1 MKNRNPK
8 GIQLGVFFNAQKG
21 GDIINK
27 REKEVELAKLQAEE
41 KELKHLKAI
50 YNKAADDIAKKL
62 KISNGKINVLLKD
75 FDELDDVQK
84 SILQSQIYQRNF
96 QLSLKKQIDGFL
108 SDLQTDQYKSIDEYL
123 KGCYETG
130 FLGTMYDLHGQ
141 GIPLVFPID
150 QKQAAAAIKLDPKI
164 SKNLYTKLG
173 EDVGLLKKRIANNV
187 SRGIATASTYKE
199 IARNIA
205 ADSNVGFNRAM
216 RITRTEGHG
225 VQVQA
230 AVDAQYK
237 AKDAGADVV
246 KSWDA
251 ALDKRT
257 RDSHRQVD
265 GEIRELDEKFSN
277 GMMYPSDPAGGAA
290 EVVNC
295 RCALLQRAKWAL
307 DEDELETLKERAKY
321 YGLDKTKNF
330 DDFKQKYLKA
340 AEAEK
345 MAVKGVADINK
356 EGSGMLGNLYEKHR
370 VKNGLTSIPYDELG
384 DSANTIVGANYGK
397 MSVESATA
405 FNDAIKN
412 LADEYDTPLQKIRTM
427 TKDEFVMNSNSFAYV
442 VHNYSVDSA
451 ELVINPAKCKDIGQ
465 LTDRIKEL
473 SQNGYCVKI
482 PDEAAGKY
490 VATHEFAHTLLNL
503 EQPLNKKTNWLNAD
517 YGKIT
522 KARNEIKE
530 VYEQYMAEVEAITA
544 KQKKA
549 EFTAM
554 TTFDEAAWKAAADL
568 TAELNAVKLSNYSLE
583 SADEFLAEAFANEKI
598 GTTPNKYSKQVIDI
612 LDKHFK
618 G

>member
-1 MKNRNPK
+1 M
-8 GIQLGVFFNAQKG
+8 
-21 GDIINK
+21 
-27 REKEVELAKLQAEE
+27 
-41 KELKHLKAI
+41 
-50 YNKAADDIAKKL
+50 
-62 KISNGKINVLLKD
+62 LLKD

-96 QLSLKKQIDGFL
+96 QLSLKKQVDGFL
-108 SDLQTDQYKSIDEYL
+108 KDLTENQYNSIEEYM
-123 KGCYETG
+123 KNCYETG
-130 FLGTMYDLHGQ
+130 FIGTMYDLHGQ
-141 GIPLVFPID
+141 GIPLVLPID

-187 SRGIATASTYKE
+187 SRGIATASEYKV

-216 RITRTEGHG
+216 RVARTEGHG

-230 AVDAQYK
+230 AVDVQHK
-237 AKDAGADVV
+237 AKEKGADIV
-246 KSWDA
+246 KQWDA
-251 ALDKRT
+251 ALDGRT

-307 DEDELETLKERAKY
+307 DDDELETLKERAAY